1 MTDTKARW
9 MAIFRLSAFVA
20 YALVLPIACGN
31 GNNNGQATVT
41 PTPTNTATPTA
52 TVTATGTPTGGM
64 LDIAV
69 CNPANG
75 PFSLTIDNPYFPV
88 VVGQVSVFDGIEDG
102 AQVHLET
109 TVLDQTEVIAGVTT
123 RVVEERQSQDG
134 ELVEDAR
141 NFFVQAPDGT
151 VCYYGEDVD
160 EFEGGVLTGHDS
172 QWRAGIG
179 GNLPGII
186 MPAHPAVGVEYDQES
201 APGVAQDHA
210 KIIATGEPLTVPA
223 GMFNNTFRTEE
234 TTPLEP
240 GVVEHK
246 TYAPGVGIAVDN
258 TIELT
263 SY

>member
-1 MTDTKARW
+1 
-9 MAIFRLSAFVA
+9 
-20 YALVLPIACGN
+20 
-31 GNNNGQATVT
+31 
-41 PTPTNTATPTA
+41 
-52 TVTATGTPTGGM
+52 M

-69 CNPANG
+69 CDPANG

-88 VVGQVSVFDGIEDG
+88 VVGQVSVFDGVEDG
-102 AQVHLET
+102 AQVHLEVM
-109 TVLDQTEVIAGVTT
+109 VLDETEVIAGVTT
-123 RVVEERQSQDG
+123 RVVVERQTEDG
-134 ELVEDAR
+134 DLVEVAR

-160 EFEGGVLTGHDS
+160 EFDNGVLTGHDA

-179 GNLPGII
+179 ANRPGII
-186 MPAHPAVGVEYDQES
+186 MPAHPDLGVEYDQES

-210 KIIATGEPLTVPA
+210 KIIAVGEPLNVPA
-223 GMFNNTFRTEE
+223 GAFVNTIRTEE

-240 GVVEHK
+240 GVIEHK